1 MKKFLAI
8 LVAVMMVL
16 SLVSAMADDATGAY
30 TVYNGTGEAV
40 TELYLYPVGSED
52 KGENL
57 AAFHGASMNLTYT
70 GAADTQLVLEFVTE
84 SGYTGHFDTL
94 AIEEAP
100 ITLLSAD
107 AMTGAT
113 MISFTVPINTGVYTI
128 YNGTGENLAEMYLYP
143 AGTEDKGKNLAEE
156 FEDGKEFSYTAPQ
169 NVVLTLEFVTESGY
183 TGSFDTLNIEVAPI
197 TLLSADAMT
206 GATMISFTAPEAK

>member
-1 MKKFLAI
+1 MKKFLAV
-8 LVAVMMVL
+8 LVAMMMVL
-16 SLVSAMADDATGAY
+16 SLASVVAEDATGAY
-30 TVYNGTGEAV
+30 TVYNSTGETV

-57 AAFHGASMNLTYT
+57 AAFHGASIDLTYT
-70 GAADTQLVLEFVTE
+70 APADTHLVLEFVTE
-84 SGYTGHFDTL
+84 SGYVGHFDNL

-107 AMTGAT
+107 AMTGPT
-113 MISFTVPINTGVYTI
+113 MISFTVPVNTGVYTI
-128 YNGTGENLAEMYLYP
+128 YNGTGENLAELYLYP
-143 AGTEDKGKNLAEE
+143 VGTEDKGKNLAEG
-156 FEDGKEFSYTAPQ
+156 FEDGAEFSYTAPQ
-169 NVVLTLEFVTESGY
+169 NVKLMLEFVTESGY
-183 TGSFDTLNIEVAPI
+183 AGYFDKLSIEVAPI